1 MHILLVASA
10 FNSLTQ
16 RVFAELGDR
25 GHRVGLELALGDEP
39 LREAVRRTAPD
50 LIIAPMLRT
59 AIPPDI
65 WSAHVCLIVHPGP
78 VGDRGPSSL
87 DWAIHLGAT
96 EWGVTVLQASG
107 EMDGG
112 AVWATARCPVPAD
125 IGKSDLYRN
134 EVSDAALEAV
144 LLAVERFASGTYVP
158 RPQESTGPGA
168 EVRVRPYFEQ
178 SLRRVDWASDPTET
192 VVRKLRGADSQPGV
206 LDELLEEEWYL
217 HGGHAED
224 TLRGRPGELLAT
236 RSGAVCRATVDG
248 AVWIPELRPRR
259 RAGGPATFKLP
270 AVLALGDRLPPALP
284 EIAAPW
290 EHSCEHPGEASR
302 ELPGGRSAT
311 HRTWRDIR
319 YRENG
324 EAGFLSFTFP
334 GGAMGTEQC
343 RRLLTAYRFA
353 CARPTTVLVL
363 GGGRDFFSN
372 GIHLNV
378 IEAAADPARESWEN
392 INAMDDL
399 VEAVLTTTDR
409 LVVSALGGNAAAGG
423 AMLALAADQV
433 WCRSGAV
440 LNPHYRLMGLYG
452 SEYWTYTLPR
462 RVGAEEAERLTRR
475 ALPVTAA
482 RAREI
487 GLVDV
492 VVDSTPEDF
501 GSVVARHAAR
511 LVSAPG
517 TQRRV
522 SEKKAARER
531 DEAVAPLSEYRER
544 ELARM
549 RATFFDPGAPYHALR
564 AAFVRKVKPSS
575 TPEHLRAGASPVV
588 RDARTGGAA
597 LGTTSAAPGAATSD
611 AAGAAPDAAADG
623 QPLTGHSSGSL

>member
-1 MHILLVASA
+1 M
-10 FNSLTQ
+10 
-16 RVFAELGDR
+16 
-25 GHRVGLELALGDEP
+25 
-39 LREAVRRTAPD
+39 
-50 LIIAPMLRT
+50 
-59 AIPPDI
+59 
-65 WSAHVCLIVHPGP
+65 
-78 VGDRGPSSL
+78 
-87 DWAIHLGAT
+87 
-96 EWGVTVLQASG
+96 TVLQASG

-112 AVWATARCPVPAD
+112 AVWASARCPVPATV
-125 IGKSDLYRN
+125 GKSDLYRN

-158 RPQESTGPGA
+158 RPQETTGPGA
-168 EVRVRPYFEQ
+168 EVCVRPYFEQ
-178 SLRRVDWASDPTET
+178 NLRRVDWASDPTET
-192 VVRKLRGADSQPGV
+192 VLRKLRGADSQPGV

-248 AVWIPELRPRR
+248 AVWIAELRPRR

-270 AVLALGDRLPPALP
+270 AVLALGDRLPALP
-284 EIAAPW
+284 GIAAPREPSW
-290 EHSCEHPGEASR
+290 EQPGEIPG
-302 ELPGGRSAT
+302 ELPGERSGEQSAGL
-311 HRTWRDIR
+311 RTWSDIR
-319 YRENG
+319 YREDG
-324 EAGFLSFTFP
+324 QVGFLSFTFP
-334 GGAMGTEQC
+334 GGAMSTEQC
-343 RRLLTAYRFA
+343 RRLLTAYRVA

-363 GGGRDFFSN
+363 GGSRDFFSN

-378 IEAAADPARESWEN
+378 IEAAADPAQESWKN

-462 RVGAEEAERLTRR
+462 RVGAEQAERLTRR

-492 VVDSTPEDF
+492 VIDSTPQDF
-501 GSVVARHAAR
+501 GSAVARHAAR
-511 LVSAPG
+511 LASAPG
-517 TQRRV
+517 TQQGI

-531 DEAVAPLSEYRER
+531 DEAVTPLSAYRER

-575 TPEHLRAGASPVV
+575 TPEHLRSGTHPTVSP
-588 RDARTGGAA
+588 
-597 LGTTSAAPGAATSD
+597 
-611 AAGAAPDAAADG
+611 
-623 QPLTGHSSGSL
+623 